1 MKASK
6 LVTKIVVRVFF
17 VLLFFALVP
26 FFFGDQ
32 SKYHNIYFAF
42 PQKWQMIFPTII
54 ITAFLFLL
62 VSCAIK
68 RYNNP
73 ELNWLLILNTVVL
86 TAYGVAIF
94 LKIAH
99 LAQG

>member
-6 LVTKIVVRVFF
+6 LVTKIFVRVFF
-17 VLLFFALVP
+17 ILLFFALVP

-32 SKYHNIYFAF
+32 SKYQHIYFAF
-42 PQKWQMIFPTII
+42 QHKWEMIFPGII

-62 VSCAIK
+62 ISCAIK
-68 RYNNP
+68 RFNNL
-73 ELNWLLILNTVVL
+73 ELNWLLIVNTVVL

-94 LKIAH
+94 IRISHMA
-99 LAQG
+99 